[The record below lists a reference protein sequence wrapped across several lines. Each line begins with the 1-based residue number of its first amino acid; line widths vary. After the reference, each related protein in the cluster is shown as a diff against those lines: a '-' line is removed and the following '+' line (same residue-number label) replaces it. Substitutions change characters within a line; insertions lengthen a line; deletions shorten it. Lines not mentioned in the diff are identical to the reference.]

1 MYLYLRPKWEKKLI
15 CLDIKRIYIDDML
28 MTVTLVE
35 KATTR
40 RINDPSISDP
50 ISARPRRPAL
60 DTRARPAGDC
70 PGRETD
76 AVQLLFCI
84 SFSDLFVSTRSGVVI
99 VFKDARAAL
108 EIASRDVARASRVTR
123 APSPTP
129 LLSCALIE
137 RTFNFA

>member
-1 MYLYLRPKWEKKLI
+1 
-15 CLDIKRIYIDDML
+15 

-50 ISARPRRPAL
+50 IA
-60 DTRARPAGDC
+60 ARPAGDC

-84 SFSDLFVSTRSGVVI
+84 SFSDLSVSTRSGVVI
-99 VFKDARAAL
+99 
-108 EIASRDVARASRVTR
+108 
-123 APSPTP
+123 PSPEPDTAAFMRTHREKFQFCIAIP
-129 LLSCALIE
+129 QQTSCEPYRFDDSLIFHG
-137 RTFNFA
+137 RRATLTASVAI

>member
-1 MYLYLRPKWEKKLI
+1 MYLYLRPKWQKELI

-50 ISARPRRPAL
+50 IA
-60 DTRARPAGDC
+60 ARPAGDC

-84 SFSDLFVSTRSGVVI
+84 SFSDLSVSTRSGVVI
-99 VFKDARAAL
+99 VFRDARAAL
-108 EIASRDVARASRVTR
+108 EIASRDFARASRVTR